1 MAAATTSGEEAG
13 QRTGT
18 VRVNNQTLA
27 ELRALSRDLHQPMS
41 QVLADAIQQYRR
53 RLFWN
58 EFSAAVE
65 RLRADPE
72 AWAEEQA
79 ERTLWEGTLK
89 DGLEPEAWTDA
100 DVAGPVSE

>member
-1 MAAATTSGEEAG
+1 MATATTSPERTG
-13 QRTGT
+13 QRTCT

-58 EFSAAVE
+58 EFNAAVE
-65 RLRADPE
+65 RLQADPG

-79 ERTLWEGTLK
+79 ERALWDSTLK
-89 DGLEPEAWTDA
+89 DGLEPEVWTDA
-100 DVAGPVSE
+100 DVASPVSE